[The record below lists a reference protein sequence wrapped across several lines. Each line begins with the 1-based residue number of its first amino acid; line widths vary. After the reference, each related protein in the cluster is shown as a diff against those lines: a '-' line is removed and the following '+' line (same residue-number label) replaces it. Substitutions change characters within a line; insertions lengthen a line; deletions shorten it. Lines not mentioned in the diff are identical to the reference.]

1 MSQHR
6 EASKPGVKKAHDAGD
21 PKALNRREGE
31 ANMAKMCVWGGVIQE
46 LWSSFSALW
55 VSTDTARRLLSDPP
69 PRQKRVP
76 YESSLPET
84 LLNLLPSGPQLTSFE
99 MAPTEVMEL
108 Q

>member
-1 MSQHR
+1 M
-6 EASKPGVKKAHDAGD
+6 
-21 PKALNRREGE
+21 
-31 ANMAKMCVWGGVIQE
+31 IQE
-46 LWSSFSALW
+46 LWSKFSALW

-69 PRQKRVP
+69 SRKEFQ

-84 LLNLLPSGPQLTSFE
+84 LLNLLPSGPQLASFE